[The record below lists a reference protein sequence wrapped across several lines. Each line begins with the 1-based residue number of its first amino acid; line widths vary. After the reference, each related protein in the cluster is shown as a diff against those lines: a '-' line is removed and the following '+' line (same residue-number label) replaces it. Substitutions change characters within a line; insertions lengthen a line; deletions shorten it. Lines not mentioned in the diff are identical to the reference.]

1 MRVTFI
7 HNPSAGEG
15 SRADAD
21 EILALIRAAGHQ
33 VTYQSAHEKN
43 WHAALKQPADLVAVA
58 GGDGTVSKVSRR
70 LVGQHMPVAVLPRGT
85 ANNLAHTLDLMDI
98 PLPEL
103 IAGWATARH
112 VPFDVGVATCP
123 WDEEYFLESVGIG
136 LFAWTTSRFDQSGE
150 QGTEGAKNRHEELRD
165 ARRFLRERLS
175 LFAPQGLQVRLDGRE
190 LSGEFL
196 LLEAMN
202 IRSIGP
208 NLFLN
213 PTANPGDGLLDV
225 VFVRAEEQHKLNEHF
240 QDQPRDDQ
248 DYPNLLIHRGK
259 HLQMQGKGVEFHL
272 DDRIWP
278 DQDQTTGDQSFLVE
292 VRVDPQALVFLVP
305 A

>member
-1 MRVTFI
+1 MPSSLEMRIRMGSNLLHQMFIKKRTRVLRKMRIEAPSLIFRNQEKKAMRVTFI

-150 QGTEGAKNRHEELRD
+150 QGTEGAKNRHEELRA
-165 ARRFLRERLS
+165 AR
-175 LFAPQGLQVRLDGRE
+175 A
-190 LSGEFL
+190 
-196 LLEAMN
+196 
-202 IRSIGP
+202 
-208 NLFLN
+208 
-213 PTANPGDGLLDV
+213 
-225 VFVRAEEQHKLNEHF
+225 
-240 QDQPRDDQ
+240 
-248 DYPNLLIHRGK
+248 
-259 HLQMQGKGVEFHL
+259 
-272 DDRIWP
+272 
-278 DQDQTTGDQSFLVE
+278 
-292 VRVDPQALVFLVP
+292 
-305 A
+305 